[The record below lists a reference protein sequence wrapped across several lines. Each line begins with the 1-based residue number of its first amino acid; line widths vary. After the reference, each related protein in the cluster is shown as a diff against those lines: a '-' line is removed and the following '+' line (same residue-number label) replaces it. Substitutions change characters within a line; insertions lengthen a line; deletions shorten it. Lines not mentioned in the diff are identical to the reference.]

1 MFLVFSV
8 TKKVKMHHFRV
19 CQLCRNCKKTS
30 KVFKVKLS
38 YYDANGKININPIQ
52 SIREFAF
59 QCELCSAVSVVD
71 FDQVCNPAT
80 VLELRRVEKER
91 KEKIEQV
98 IQDLISLIND
108 Y

>member
-1 MFLVFSV
+1 MML
-8 TKKVKMHHFRV
+8 M
-19 CQLCRNCKKTS
+19 
-30 KVFKVKLS
+30 VKLTK
-38 YYDANGKININPIQ
+38 YPIQ
-52 SIREFAF
+52 SITEFAF

>member
-1 MFLVFSV
+1 MD
-8 TKKVKMHHFRV
+8 HFRV

-38 YYDANGKININPIQ
+38 YYDANGKININPRQ
-52 SIREFAF
+52 SIREFDF

>member
-1 MFLVFSV
+1 ME
-8 TKKVKMHHFRV
+8 HFRV

-52 SIREFAF
+52 SISEFAF
-59 QCELCSAVSVVD
+59 QCELCAAVSMVD

>member
-1 MFLVFSV
+1 ME
-8 TKKVKMHHFRV
+8 HFRV

-59 QCELCSAVSVVD
+59 QCELCAAVSVVD

>member
-1 MFLVFSV
+1 MML
-8 TKKVKMHHFRV
+8 M
-19 CQLCRNCKKTS
+19 
-30 KVFKVKLS
+30 VKLTL
-38 YYDANGKININPIQ
+38 IQ
-52 SIREFAF
+52 YKVIRDFAF

-91 KEKIEQV
+91 KEKIKQV

>member
-1 MFLVFSV
+1 MLKRTISAFA
-8 TKKVKMHHFRV
+8 
-19 CQLCRNCKKTS
+19 NCVATVKKTS

-108 Y
+108 C

>member
-1 MFLVFSV
+1 MD
-8 TKKVKMHHFRV
+8 HFRV
-19 CQLCRNCKKTS
+19 CQLCCHCKKTS

-59 QCELCSAVSVVD
+59 QCELCSAVSIVD
-71 FDQVCNPAT
+71 FDQVCSSAT
-80 VLELRRVEKER
+80 VLELKRVEKER
-91 KEKIEQV
+91 KEKIEQL

>member
-1 MFLVFSV
+1 MML
-8 TKKVKMHHFRV
+8 M
-19 CQLCRNCKKTS
+19 
-30 KVFKVKLS
+30 VKLTL
-38 YYDANGKININPIQ
+38 IQ
-52 SIREFAF
+52 CKVIREFAF

-108 Y
+108 

>member
-1 MFLVFSV
+1 MD
-8 TKKVKMHHFRV
+8 HFRV

-59 QCELCSAVSVVD
+59 QCELYAAVSVVD

>member
-1 MFLVFSV
+1 MD
-8 TKKVKMHHFRV
+8 HFRV

-59 QCELCSAVSVVD
+59 QWELCAAVSVVD

-91 KEKIEQV
+91 KKKIEQV
-98 IQDLISLIND
+98 IHDLISLIND

>member
-8 TKKVKMHHFRV
+8 TKNVKMDHFRV

-108 Y
+108 C

>member
-1 MFLVFSV
+1 MD
-8 TKKVKMHHFRV
+8 HFRV

-38 YYDANGKININPIQ
+38 YYDANGKININLIQ
-52 SIREFAF
+52 RISEFAF
-59 QCELCSAVSVVD
+59 QCELCAAVSMVD

-80 VLELRRVEKER
+80 VLELRRLEKER

-98 IQDLISLIND
+98 MQDLISLIND
-108 Y
+108 F

>member
-1 MFLVFSV
+1 MD
-8 TKKVKMHHFRV
+8 HFRV
-19 CQLCRNCKKTS
+19 CQLCCHCKKTS

-38 YYDANGKININPIQ
+38 YYDANGKIDINPIQ

-59 QCELCSAVSVVD
+59 QCELCSAVSIVD
-71 FDQVCNPAT
+71 FDQVYSPAT
-80 VLELRRVEKER
+80 VLELKRVEKER
-91 KEKIEQV
+91 KEKIEQL

>member
-1 MFLVFSV
+1 MD
-8 TKKVKMHHFRV
+8 HFRV
-19 CQLCRNCKKTS
+19 CQLCCHCKKTS

-59 QCELCSAVSVVD
+59 QCELCSAVSIVD
-71 FDQVCNPAT
+71 FDQVCSSAT
-80 VLELRRVEKER
+80 VLELKRVEKER
-91 KEKIEQV
+91 KEKIEQLT
-98 IQDLISLIND
+98 QDLISLIND

>member
-1 MFLVFSV
+1 MD
-8 TKKVKMHHFRV
+8 HFRV

-59 QCELCSAVSVVD
+59 QCELCSAVLVVD

-98 IQDLISLIND
+98 IRDLISLIND

>member
-1 MFLVFSV
+1 MD
-8 TKKVKMHHFRV
+8 HFRV
-19 CQLCRNCKKTS
+19 CQLCRNCKKGS

-59 QCELCSAVSVVD
+59 QCEFCSAVSVVD

-80 VLELRRVEKER
+80 VQELRRVEKER
-91 KEKIEQV
+91 KEKIEKLM
-98 IQDLISLIND
+98 QDLNNLLND
-108 Y
+108 E

>member
-1 MFLVFSV
+1 MD
-8 TKKVKMHHFRV
+8 HFRV

-30 KVFKVKLS
+30 KVLKVKLS
-38 YYDANGKININPIQ
+38 YYDANGKININPVQ

-59 QCELCSAVSVVD
+59 QCELCSAASVVD

-108 Y
+108 F